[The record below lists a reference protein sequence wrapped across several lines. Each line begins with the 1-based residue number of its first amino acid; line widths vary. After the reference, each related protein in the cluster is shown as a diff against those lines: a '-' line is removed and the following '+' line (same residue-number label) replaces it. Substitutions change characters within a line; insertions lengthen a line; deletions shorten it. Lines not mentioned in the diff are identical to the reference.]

1 MKCWLTHL
9 HESVLTLKRSRIKG
23 IFPLERFL
31 CFCGGSGE
39 EVVEEDP
46 GYAVLAKGRRTL
58 VYFFLSSPYH
68 LSFVFSQLSAM
79 VTGPGVQLLM
89 LEAGMLPKQETV
101 SIFLNLYVR
110 TSKGP
115 VGGLCLYPIWQ
126 NWG

>member
-58 VYFFLSSPYH
+58 VYFFFPPHIISV
-68 LSFVFSQLSAM
+68 LSFPSSVQWSQDQ
-79 VTGPGVQLLM
+79 G
-89 LEAGMLPKQETV
+89 
-101 SIFLNLYVR
+101 FNY
-110 TSKGP
+110 
-115 VGGLCLYPIWQ
+115 
-126 NWG
+126 